1 MSHVVKISDLLASEN
16 RVEFSHIHLDPEKS
30 AQTLGFEWS
39 TSENGAVGHAAFKGE
54 SFSPDTMES
63 LLESLTYSFYDNN
76 SKKFMP
82 AFPLP
87 VILRLFG
94 IRVVDD
100 VGAQPVDGESSDRN
114 EHDVNLS
121 ELLATGWRKGIS
133 RTYLKSDET
142 LRALG
147 FDWTMSKN
155 GRTTRATFG
164 GQKIKADELH
174 EVRFSLIDTFYDNLT
189 GEIYGSDSFFEM
201 LRKYGIQFVDDVRT
215 KAEGR

>member
-1 MSHVVKISDLLASEN
+1 MSHVVKISDLLASGN
-16 RVEFSHIHLDPEKS
+16 RVEFSQINLDPEKS
-30 AQTLGFEWS
+30 AQTLGFEWT
-39 TSENGAVGHAAFKGE
+39 TSEDGAVSHATFKGE
-54 SFSPDTMES
+54 SFTPETMES

-76 SKKFMP
+76 LKRFMS

-87 VILRLFG
+87 IILRLFG

-100 VGAQPVDGESSDRN
+100 VGAQSVDGKSSDRN

-121 ELLATGWRKGIS
+121 ELLASGWRKEIC
-133 RTYLKSDET
+133 RTYLKNDET

-147 FDWTMSKN
+147 FDWTISKN
-155 GRTTRATFG
+155 GRTTRASFR

-189 GEIYGSDSFFEM
+189 GELYGSDSFFEM
-201 LRKYGIQFVDDVRT
+201 LRKYGIRFIDDVRAKT
-215 KAEGR
+215 EGR